1 MTEPNTPT
9 KADILAAREIAMQR
23 LPPSF
28 RKAIDAGELDD
39 WGLVQ
44 SALAELIRKREVEGE
59 SE

>member
-1 MTEPNTPT
+1 MEPNTPT

-28 RKAIDAGELDD
+28 RKAMDAGELDP

-44 SALAELIRKREVEGE
+44 GALADIIRKHEGE
-59 SE
+59 GVEE